1 MEKHYNFILKAI
13 ARDNGLDQ
21 KSSEIPITVE
31 VKESNNK
38 PPVFRQGPGAE
49 IELSEGSLDF
59 SNVIATYTAGTRH
72 HYSSSHCSV

>member
-1 MEKHYNFILKAI
+1 MKAI

-72 HYSSSHCSV
+72 YSCSHRGV